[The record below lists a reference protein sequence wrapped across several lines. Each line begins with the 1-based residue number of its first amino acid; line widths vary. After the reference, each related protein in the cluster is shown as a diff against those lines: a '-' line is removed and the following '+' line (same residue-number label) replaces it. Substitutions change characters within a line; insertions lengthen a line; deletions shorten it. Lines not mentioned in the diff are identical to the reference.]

1 MQGLQE
7 DGGVVE
13 DEVHAGPLL
22 HHLQGGA
29 EDRAAEIGGRLGETA
44 LEAVG
49 PG

>member
-13 DEVHAGPLL
+13 DKVYTSPLL
-22 HHLQGGA
+22 HHLQGSS
-29 EDRAAEIGGRLGETA
+29 EDRAAEIGAGLSETA

-49 PG
+49 P